1 MRAVVQRSYEA
12 SVKVDDKTIGAIDW
26 GMVVLLGVKD
36 NDTEEDLKYIL
47 RKVLNLRIFDDEN
60 GVMNKSILDV
70 GGSILLISQFTL
82 YGDVRKG
89 NRPSY
94 SNAAGFEEGKALY
107 EKMIEEIE
115 KSDIKVETGSY
126 GADMKVSL
134 INNGPVTIL
143 LDSEKVF

>member
-94 SNAAGFEEGKALY
+94 SNAAGFEEGRALY